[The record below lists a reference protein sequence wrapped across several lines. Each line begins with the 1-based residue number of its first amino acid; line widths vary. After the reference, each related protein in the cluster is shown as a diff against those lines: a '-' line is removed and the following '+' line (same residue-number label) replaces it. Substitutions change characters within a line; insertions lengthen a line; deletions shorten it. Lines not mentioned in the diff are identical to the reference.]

1 MHLLGDMFFLWG
13 FGLLVEGKL
22 GWWRFLTLY
31 LGIGVVQSIIIQ
43 AAMLGASGGG
53 TPGSSGV
60 IFGLM
65 AISLVWAPKN
75 EMSRALRFFRF
86 HTSLNLPITAFAGIY
101 LAWEIVGRDVYWLL
115 DVERDVATC
124 RLGDRG
130 GSRGGNVETELG

>member
-1 MHLLGDMFFLWG
+1 MLFPYNTDVPIYHLPLATVGLIAVNTAVFVVTAQVDPSQVDPWVLQFGVGLHPEQWITCNFLHTDIMHLLGDMFFLWG

-53 TPGSSGV
+53 TPGSSVV

-65 AISLVWAPKN
+65 AISLVWA
-75 EMSRALRFFRF
+75 
-86 HTSLNLPITAFAGIY
+86 
-101 LAWEIVGRDVYWLL
+101 
-115 DVERDVATC
+115 
-124 RLGDRG
+124 
-130 GSRGGNVETELG
+130 ETR